1 MEEEERAAFELKV
14 LDEVYPCRS
23 TYQDAVTV
31 PPFVDPCMLMMLGG
45 SYEHLEHRA
54 GFPSTY
60 GCDEAKWVFEAAR
73 KDIMGFHKNPETG
86 NWGFPDETWDEKVRI
101 CLIRCCWFLSCRHHH
116 PACIVLLV

>member
-73 KDIMGFHKNPETG
+73 KDIMGF
-86 NWGFPDETWDEKVRI
+86 WDEKVRI
-101 CLIRCCWFLSCRHHH
+101 CLLRCCWFLSCRHHH